1 MADIDE
7 FLQQVLIDQKE
18 LADRREMQP
27 VPGEAFESSSA
38 KRPSLS
44 EQCVSYEGK
53 LIKRA
58 LELAHGN
65 ITQAAFLLT
74 LTPEHLTVILEL
86 RHRDLLASTTRDRDA
101 ARTELQ
107 YSPIIFH
114 DAA

>member
-7 FLQQVLIDQKE
+7 FLKQVLADQEE
-18 LADRREMQP
+18 LTDRIETATAP
-27 VPGEAFESSSA
+27 DEGLEILSGKS
-38 KRPSLS
+38 PSLS

-65 ITQAAFLLT
+65 ITEAAFLLT

-86 RHRDLLASTTRDRDA
+86 RHRDLLASA
-101 ARTELQ
+101 AHDQQARAELQ